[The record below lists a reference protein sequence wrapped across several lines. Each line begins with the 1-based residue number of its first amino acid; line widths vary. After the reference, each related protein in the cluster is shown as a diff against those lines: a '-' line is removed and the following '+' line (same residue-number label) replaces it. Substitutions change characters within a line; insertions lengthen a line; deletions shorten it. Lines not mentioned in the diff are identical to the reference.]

1 MPGHALIPPR
11 TGLFGKLPT
20 HGDFVRRG
28 DPAIIARLDDWIM
41 AELSRIAATDPAGL
55 DERIAA
61 LPTWRFVVDL
71 GTDRLLGLLASS
83 RDRVGRLFP
92 LLLFHAAPTLS
103 ADGVA
108 RWADAAASALADA
121 PDADSLHATLVE
133 LAALAAPDE
142 DGEDTDPAPSGW
154 WHGTHML
161 DDAPTTL
168 PTGAA
173 FDRLWHPGST
183 TMVGGS

>member
-11 TGLFGKLPT
+11 IGLFGKLPT

-41 AELSRIAATDPAGL
+41 TELSRIAATDPAGL

-71 GTDRLLGLLASS
+71 GTERLLGLLASS
-83 RDRVGRLFP
+83 HDRVGRLFP
-92 LLLFHAAPTLS
+92 LLLFQTAMTLS
-103 ADGVA
+103 ADRA
-108 RWADAAASALADA
+108 TRWADAAADALTDA
-121 PDADSLHATLVE
+121 PDADGLYATLV
-133 LAALAAPDE
+133 ATASRDDE
-142 DGEDTDPAPSGW
+142 GEDTAPAPFGW
-154 WHGTHML
+154 WHGTQPL
-161 DDAPTTL
+161 ENAPTTF

-173 FDRLWHPGST
+173 FDRLWHPGSM
-183 TMVGGS
+183 TMVTGS